1 MNDERGSASL
11 VAAAM
16 CGVLVTVTVGAA
28 QIGATVVA
36 RHRAQAA
43 ADLAA
48 LGGAATVPAG
58 IAQAC
63 ARASAIAQRMATAA
77 VGCSVDDLDLT
88 VTVEAPVSLRLFGAA
103 HARAV
108 ARAGPG

>member
-1 MNDERGSASL
+1 MDGERGSASM

-16 CGVLVTVTVGAA
+16 CAVLLAVTVGAA
-28 QIGATVVA
+28 QIGASVVG

-48 LGGAATVPAG
+48 LAGAATVPAG

-88 VTVEAPVSLRLFGAA
+88 VTVEARVSLRLFRTA